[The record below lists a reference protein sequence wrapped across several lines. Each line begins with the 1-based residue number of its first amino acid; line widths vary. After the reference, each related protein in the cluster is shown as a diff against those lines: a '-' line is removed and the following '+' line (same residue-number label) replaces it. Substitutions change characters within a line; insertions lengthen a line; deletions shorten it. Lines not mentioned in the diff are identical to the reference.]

1 MSNKTRLLI
10 NQVVLILAM
19 CCGFISLSAAKDFD
33 DRVIKH
39 IDYPKWFKDSPFL
52 ELSDDLKKARA
63 NGKKGL
69 MLVFGTEGCS
79 YCARFIRL
87 SLGDPKIAAL
97 VQKNFDSIGMEIFN
111 DADITSPSGKA
122 LSAKQFAKDEGVQFS
137 PSVIFYGAE
146 GKQILRLVGYQS
158 PERFKKVLA
167 YVGSD
172 IHKTESFSHF
182 LKRLAVM
189 DSPIQV
195 NAGLKSDPLF
205 SKPPYILESGYRSSK
220 KPLLIIFE
228 KTACKECEYFH
239 TAVLALKEVRDMMKK
254 FDVIRLDASDV
265 KTPILAPNGKR
276 ITSTEWYEQN
286 KFTRVP
292 AIVLFTEKGK
302 EVLKTDALVMRLRM
316 VNSMKYVTEKAY
328 EKGWTFQRFGREK
341 GRAKAR
347 EKLKNKPVAVF

>member
-1 MSNKTRLLI
+1 MTNKSRLLL
-10 NQVVLILAM
+10 NQLVLIFAIFYSVI
-19 CCGFISLSAAKDFD
+19 GLSAAKEFD

-39 IDYPKWFKDSPFL
+39 IAYPKWFKESPFL

-97 VQKNFDSIGMEIFN
+97 VQKNFVSIGMEIFN
-111 DADITSPSGKA
+111 DADITSPSGKSI
-122 LSAKQFAKDEGVQFS
+122 SAKQFAKDEGVQFS
-137 PSVIFYGAE
+137 PSVIFYGA
-146 GKQILRLVGYQS
+146 GDKQILRLVGYQS
-158 PERFKKVLA
+158 PERFKQALA

-172 IHKTESFSHF
+172 IHQSETFRHF
-182 LKRLAVM
+182 LKRQAVI
-189 DSPIQV
+189 DAPVQT
-195 NAGLKSDPLF
+195 NAGLKADSLF

-220 KPLLIIFE
+220 KPLLVIFE
-228 KTACKECEYFH
+228 KPACKECEIFH
-239 TAVLALKEVRDMMKK
+239 TAVLALKEVRDMMKQ
-254 FDVIRLDASDV
+254 FDVVRLDAGDV
-265 KTPILAPNGKR
+265 KTPILAPNGER
-276 ITSTEWYEQN
+276 INPAMWYEQS
-286 KFTRVP
+286 KFRRVP
-292 AIVLFTEKGK
+292 AILLFTEKGK

-316 VNSMKYVTEKAY
+316 VNSMKYVIEKAY

-347 EKLKNKPVAVF
+347 EKMQNKPEAVF

>member
-1 MSNKTRLLI
+1 MINKSRLLF
-10 NQVVLILAM
+10 NQIVLILTIFLGCM
-19 CCGFISLSAAKDFD
+19 GLSAATDFD

-39 IDYPKWFKDSPFL
+39 IDYPKWFKESPFL

-87 SLGDPKIAAL
+87 SLGNPEIAAL

-111 DADITSPSGKA
+111 DADIVSPSGKSI
-122 LSAKQFAKDEGVQFS
+122 SAKQFAKDEGVQFS
-137 PSVIFYGAE
+137 PSVIFYGDG

-158 PERFKKVLA
+158 PERFRKVLA

-172 IHKTESFSHF
+172 IHKSESFSHF
-182 LKRLAVM
+182 LKRQAVL
-189 DSPIQV
+189 DAPVQN
-195 NAGLKSDPLF
+195 NAGLKADPLF
-205 SKPPYILESGYRSSK
+205 SQPPYILESGYRSSK

-228 KTACKECEYFH
+228 KTVCVECEYFH
-239 TAVLALKEVRDMMKK
+239 TAVLALKEVRDMMKQ
-254 FDVIRLDASDV
+254 FDVVRLDASDV
-265 KTPILAPNGKR
+265 KTPILAPSGKR
-276 ITSTEWYEQN
+276 INAAEWYEQS

-292 AIVLFTEKGK
+292 AIVLLTEKGK

-316 VNSMKYVTEKAY
+316 VNSMKYVVEKAY
-328 EKGWTFQRFGREK
+328 TKGWTFQRFGREK

-347 EKLKNKPVAVF
+347 KKSPNKPEAVF